1 VAAGLVIGI
10 YAETDAKAL
19 EDALRGQQI
28 DVSKVKVFA
37 TDGDDTKSSSLRFV
51 SVVDSE
57 PNPPLSLGMTEGT
70 GVMQDFGT
78 AVPGL
83 SDRGEQPGPIYS
95 FEEGDG
101 SKHYLADYPV
111 PDDEVENFDDAIT
124 DGRAVVLYPDAG
136 ADAQK
141 IAAAFEAAG
150 LRNVRSY

>member
-1 VAAGLVIGI
+1 VATGLVIGI
-10 YAETDAKAL
+10 FSETDAKAL
-19 EDALRGQQI
+19 EDALKAQQI

-37 TDGDDTKSSSLRFV
+37 SDGAESKSSPMRFV
-51 SVVDSE
+51 NVVHSE
-57 PNPPLSLGMTEGT
+57 TLSPEMTEGT

-83 SDRGEQPGPIYS
+83 GDRAERSGPIYS
-95 FEEGDG
+95 FEEGDEG
-101 SKHYLADYPV
+101 KHYLADYPV

-136 ADAQK
+136 ADAPK

-150 LRNVRSY
+150 LHNVRSY